1 MIDLKS
7 ATARVAEIVG
17 GVRDDQLDDPTPCV
31 DTSVRELLNHLLG
44 LTVAFRDAAGKVDGP
59 TTSTPPAKVSAALPD
74 DWRERLRTQLDEVAQ
89 AWGDPQAW
97 QGMTMAGGV
106 RLPGEVAGLVSLN
119 EVQMH
124 GWDLARATGQPYE
137 VDDEL
142 ADAVLPIVTPTGDD
156 SAREGIFGPPVDVPE
171 DAPLFD
177 RVLGLGGRHPH
188 WTPG

>member
-1 MIDLKS
+1 MINLRP

-177 RVLGLGGRHPH
+177 RVLGFGGRDPN